1 MKMSIVSMFLLGA
14 AFSSHSEELNLNWDW
29 MISAEAVNHRD
40 TQYTQPE
47 EKAGTD
53 RINGLLDVEAGYA
66 SWRGLFSLQGNNLY
80 SSDDTEEPDSRFII
94 RELFWQDVLN
104 IVDSSIDVTLGKI
117 RLDWGV
123 GYGYRPLD
131 IFRAYRRNPVGIQVE
146 EGTGV
151 ASVSHFDS
159 QGEWTLL
166 YTDASW
172 SDLNGSALE
181 KASEQQGIG
190 ARRYKLSGD
199 NEYQWLVY
207 YDNIRHSLV
216 GGSVVSVLNTAWE
229 VHASAVYQ
237 SRYMGYVIS
246 ETYEPVELQEQKH
259 ALQGLIGTTW
269 AGVSGQSV
277 VAEYWYDGRSWSGT
291 DWKKADKRVKS
302 LAADPG
308 FNTLRYSYA
317 QGFSHTNLMQ
327 HNLMLHWTLDASS
340 GWGQGS
346 GWPDTLTPTLDL
358 LYSPVDN
365 GIIATQ
371 WLNYLLSDT
380 GQSKTEMEVALRYF
394 GGDAGSL
401 YASLPDDFIV
411 LFNVKGKF

>member
-1 MKMSIVSMFLLGA
+1 
-14 AFSSHSEELNLNWDW
+14 
-29 MISAEAVNHRD
+29 
-40 TQYTQPE
+40 
-47 EKAGTD
+47 
-53 RINGLLDVEAGYA
+53 
-66 SWRGLFSLQGNNLY
+66 
-80 SSDDTEEPDSRFII
+80 
-94 RELFWQDVLN
+94 
-104 IVDSSIDVTLGKI
+104 
-117 RLDWGV
+117 
-123 GYGYRPLD
+123 
-131 IFRAYRRNPVGIQVE
+131 
-146 EGTGV
+146 
-151 ASVSHFDS
+151 
-159 QGEWTLL
+159 
-166 YTDASW
+166 
-172 SDLNGSALE
+172 
-181 KASEQQGIG
+181 
-190 ARRYKLSGD
+190 
-199 NEYQWLVY
+199 
-207 YDNIRHSLV
+207 
-216 GGSVVSVLNTAWE
+216 
-229 VHASAVYQ
+229 
-237 SRYMGYVIS
+237 MGYVIS